1 MFASPL
7 PALTLAALISLV
19 ALQANDATAGAAPT
33 YSIDFHTIS
42 AGATQL
48 RNACF
53 HLAGTLAQIAP
64 GYSATTSGPPI
75 YTVYAGFWAAT
86 SAMGSDA
93 IFFTGFEAC

>member
-1 MFASPL
+1 MSASAL
-7 PALTLAALISLV
+7 PVLTLATLTSLI

-53 HLAGTLAQIAP
+53 HLTGTLAQIAP

-75 YTVYAGFWAAT
+75 YSVYAGFWAAT
-86 SAMGSDA
+86 AATGSDEV
-93 IFFTGFEAC
+93 FFTGFEAC

>member
-1 MFASPL
+1 MSASPL
-7 PALTLAALISLV
+7 PVLTLATLISIV
-19 ALQANDATAGAAPT
+19 ALQANDASAGALPT

-53 HLAGTLAQIAP
+53 HLTGTLAQTAP

-86 SAMGSDA
+86 ASTGSDE